1 MVANNSISPG
11 DQEQIDSFTY
21 GLPPVPVIN
30 TDDIGNVTILVNLLI
45 SSIFHDGLA
54 ISLEVSTIVYS
65 NIPLND
71 IMDIE

>member
-1 MVANNSISPG
+1 MIANNSVGPG
-11 DQEQIDSFTY
+11 DQEQIGSFTY
-21 GLPPVPVIN
+21 GLPPVPMIN
-30 TDDIGNVTILVNLLI
+30 DADIGKVTILVNLSI
-45 SSIFHDGLA
+45 SSVFHDGLA

>member
-1 MVANNSISPG
+1 MVANNIIGPG

-21 GLPPVPVIN
+21 GLPPVPMIN
-30 TDDIGNVTILVNLLI
+30 TADIGNVTILVNLLI
-45 SSIFHDGLA
+45 SSVFHDDLA

-65 NIPLND
+65 NMPLND

>member
-1 MVANNSISPG
+1 MVANNSIGPG

-21 GLPPVPVIN
+21 GLPPVPMIN
-30 TDDIGNVTILVNLLI
+30 TADIGNVTISVNLFI
-45 SSIFHDGLA
+45 SVFHDGLA

-71 IMDIE
+71 IMDI

>member
-1 MVANNSISPG
+1 MVANNSIGPG

-30 TDDIGNVTILVNLLI
+30 TADIGNVTILVNLLI
-45 SSIFHDGLA
+45 SSVFHDGLA

>member
-1 MVANNSISPG
+1 MVANNSIGPG

-30 TDDIGNVTILVNLLI
+30 NADIGNVTISVNL
-45 SSIFHDGLA
+45 SILSVFYDGLA
-54 ISLEVSTIVYS
+54 ISLEVCTIVYS

>member
-1 MVANNSISPG
+1 MVANNSIGPG

-30 TDDIGNVTILVNLLI
+30 TADIGNVTILVNLLI
-45 SSIFHDGLA
+45 SFFHDGLA

-65 NIPLND
+65 NTPLND
-71 IMDIE
+71 IMDI

>member
-1 MVANNSISPG
+1 MVANNSIGPG

-30 TDDIGNVTILVNLLI
+30 TADIGNVTILVNLLI
-45 SSIFHDGLA
+45 SFFHDGLA

-65 NIPLND
+65 NMPLND